1 MDVHDKTA
9 GTISDRQR
17 AADPERIE
25 ALVREAL
32 NDVALVVSGAAIS
45 LLHYLDDDL
54 VWSILKR
61 MDQIRVRLMCELR
74 NLPVDPQTAATP
86 RPLRVHPAVEAF
98 LARNRMGAG
107 EK

>member
-9 GTISDRQR
+9 GTISGGQR

-32 NDVALVVSGAAIS
+32 NDVALVVSGAAI
-45 LLHYLDDDL
+45 LHCLDDDL
-54 VWSILKR
+54 VWLIMRR